1 MMIDDCFANQKVYF
15 SIMHSY
21 YLCLCEKTQQ
31 LRITNIDHRRS
42 EGAESKDHGN
52 DQDFLVLAKGQEI
65 QMMCVQYAANIL

>member
-1 MMIDDCFANQKVYF
+1 MTVLQTKKYISTLCILIIFGY
-15 SIMHSY
+15 
-21 YLCLCEKTQQ
+21 CLCETTQQ